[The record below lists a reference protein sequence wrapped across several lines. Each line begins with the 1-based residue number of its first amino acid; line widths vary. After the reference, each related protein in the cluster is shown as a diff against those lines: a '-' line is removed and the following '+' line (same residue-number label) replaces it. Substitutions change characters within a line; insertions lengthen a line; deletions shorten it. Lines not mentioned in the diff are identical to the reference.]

1 MIYYFWKMH
10 HIISGIIML
19 EGPWH
24 QNIWKTL
31 FYG

>member
-1 MIYYFWKMH
+1 MH